1 LTLDRG
7 PGSTVDDVTS
17 VEFEQGL
24 STAQIAR
31 AVEVPIDT
39 VRYYERVGLLPEPP
53 RTTGAHRRYPPAAID
68 RLQFIRGAQRLGLR
82 LAEIRDL
89 LAVRDTGVCPCEPAE
104 LLLRRHL
111 DEIDSEMRRL
121 SRLREDLVGML
132 AHMSGPACPDPEP
145 GTWCPP
151 VVP

>member
-1 LTLDRG
+1 M
-7 PGSTVDDVTS
+7 TS
-17 VEFEQGL
+17 VEIEQGL

-31 AVEVPIDT
+31 AVDVPIDT

-53 RTTGAHRRYPPAAID
+53 RTTGAHRRYPPTMVD

-121 SRLREDLVGML
+121 PSCARTWSACSRTCPALPARTRRRAPG
-132 AHMSGPACPDPEP
+132 AHPSFPD
-145 GTWCPP
+145 G
-151 VVP
+151 

>member
-1 LTLDRG
+1 M
-7 PGSTVDDVTS
+7 V
-17 VEFEQGL
+17 
-24 STAQIAR
+24 
-31 AVEVPIDT
+31 
-39 VRYYERVGLLPEPP
+39 
-53 RTTGAHRRYPPAAID
+53 D

-111 DEIDSEMRRL
+111 EEIDSEMRRL
-121 SRLREDLVGML
+121 ARLREDLVGML
-132 AHMSGPACPDPEP
+132 AHMPGPACPDPEP

-151 VVP
+151 VVA